1 MIQQQL
7 HLKRLEELTLLKSE
21 SQRQLNNQTSL
32 FFQQGNQFLPN
43 YQVPFLVPNYLPINE
58 KPTALQNPIEQV
70 STPVQSDSG
79 IKLNDL
85 DEESL
90 ENLANIVYKKMMIK
104 KKSSKPKI
112 ENEVRELKSKKQDY
126 QDNEE
131 SLVDLIIEETRS
143 VNNFKKKNNHLL
155 NNEEMEESKLIEDL
169 FFIK

>member
-21 SQRQLNNQTSL
+21 SQRQLNNQTSIL
-32 FFQQGNQFLPN
+32 YHQGSQFLPS
-43 YQVPFLVPNYLPINE
+43 YQAPFLHPNYLPIND
-58 KPTALQNPIEQV
+58 KNTAIQIEQV

-90 ENLANIVYKKMMIK
+90 ENLANIVYKKMMLK
-104 KKSSKPKI
+104 KKSSKAKI
-112 ENEVRELKSKKQDY
+112 DNEVKKPKSQM
-126 QDNEE
+126 QNEGNEE

-143 VNNFKKKNNHLL
+143 VNNFKKKNCNTL
-155 NNEEMEESKLIEDL
+155 NDEEMEESKLIEDL